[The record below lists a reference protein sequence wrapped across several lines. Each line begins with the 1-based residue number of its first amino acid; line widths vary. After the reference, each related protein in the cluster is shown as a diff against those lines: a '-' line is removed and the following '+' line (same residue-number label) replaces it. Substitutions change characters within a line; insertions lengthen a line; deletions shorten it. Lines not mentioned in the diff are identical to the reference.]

1 MTAFGSIILPYNPQ
15 LVERAKTLRKNMTK
29 AEKKLWYDYLRTFQF
44 RVHRQRPIDNFI
56 VDFYCP
62 SLSLVIEVDGESH
75 STDLA
80 QNYDRERTQIL
91 EGYGLTIIRFTNQEV
106 LNDFEGV
113 CATIEELIPPT
124 PLSKGGFDPIFP
136 LSKGGFD
143 PISPL
148 SKGG

>member
-62 SLSLVIEVDGESH
+62 NLSLVIEVDGESH

-124 PLSKGGFDPIFP
+124 PLKKRG
-136 LSKGGFD
+136 
-143 PISPL
+143 
-148 SKGG
+148 